1 MLKRFFH
8 FSLNEDDASPNGSHR
23 NGSSGHPASQGAMA
37 RAKEDGLPAESVS
50 GPVSKPEG
58 AGAPAGSFA
67 PFEEIYRNASF
78 KQPKVAYDILKVAEM
93 VNSQHVAGLSL
104 EAKRCAVLMALDVAG
119 VETEDLLQDAMARQR
134 ALNDYEEALQNSL
147 REFESGKNR
156 ENSEI
161 QAELDRVTARY
172 LSRIQGN
179 VDDMARQQDAFRA
192 WQKEKQ
198 QESQCIAEA
207 ASFCTPQSAAN
218 NANSLSAVLVRCGV
232 EAVVGKRQ

>member
-8 FSLNEDDASPNGSHR
+8 FSPDGDEASSNGSHR
-23 NGSSGHPASQGAMA
+23 NGSAGHGASQTAVA
-37 RAKEDGLPAESVS
+37 RAKEDGLALEPVS
-50 GPVSKPEG
+50 GPVARPDGNAVASY
-58 AGAPAGSFA
+58 A

-93 VNSQHVAGLSL
+93 VNSSHVAGLSL
-104 EAKRCAVLMALDVAG
+104 EAKRCAVLMALEVAG
-119 VETEDLLQDAMARQR
+119 VQTEDLLQDAMARQR

-147 REFESGKNR
+147 REFESTKNR
-156 ENSEI
+156 ENAEI

-172 LSRIQGN
+172 MARIQAN
-179 VDDMARQQDAFRA
+179 IDEVARQQDSFRT

-207 ASFCTPQSAAN
+207 ASYCTPQNGAN

-232 EAVVGKRQ
+232 EAVAGKRA

>member
-8 FSLNEDDASPNGSHR
+8 FSLDGDEASVNGSHR
-23 NGSSGHPASQGAMA
+23 NGSSGHGAPQGPVA
-37 RAKEDGLPAESVS
+37 RAKEDSVPAEA
-50 GPVSKPEG
+50 
-58 AGAPAGSFA
+58 AGAPAAKPEGSGALGHIA

-93 VNSQHVAGLSL
+93 VNSPHVAGLSV

-147 REFESGKNR
+147 REFEATKNR
-156 ENSEI
+156 ENAEI
-161 QAELDRVTARY
+161 QAELDRLSARY
-172 LSRIQGN
+172 MARIQAN
-179 VDDMARQQDAFRA
+179 VDEVARQQDSHRA
-192 WQKEKQ
+192 WQREKQ

-207 ASFCTPQSAAN
+207 ASFCTPQSNVN
-218 NANSLSAVLVRCGV
+218 NANSLSSVLVRCGV
-232 EAVVGKRQ
+232 ESAGKRS

>member
-8 FSLNEDDASPNGSHR
+8 FPANGDESSSNGSHR
-23 NGSSGHPASQGAMA
+23 NGSAGHCTSTGAGA
-37 RAKEDGLPAESVS
+37 RAKEEGMSLEAASSKQESASAAV
-50 GPVSKPEG
+50 GR
-58 AGAPAGSFA
+58 FA

-93 VNSQHVAGLSL
+93 VNSPHVAGLSN

-134 ALNDYEEALQNSL
+134 ALNDYEDALQNSL
-147 REFESGKNR
+147 REFEATKNR
-156 ENSEI
+156 ENAEI

-172 LSRIQGN
+172 MARIQGN
-179 VDDMARQQDAFRA
+179 VDEVARQQDAFRA

-198 QESQCIAEA
+198 SESQCIAEA
-207 ASFCTPQSAAN
+207 ASFCTPQSSGSSGN
-218 NANSLSAVLVRCGV
+218 NLSTVLVRCGV
-232 EAVVGKRQ
+232 EAAAGKRQ

>member
-1 MLKRFFH
+1 MLKQFFH
-8 FSLNEDDASPNGSHR
+8 FSLHGDEGSSNGAHR
-23 NGSSGHPASQGAMA
+23 NGSPGHGTSQCAVA
-37 RAKEDGLPAESVS
+37 RAKEDGLPLEPA
-50 GPVSKPEG
+50 GPASRPDG
-58 AGAPAGSFA
+58 AGAVVGHFV

-93 VNSQHVAGLSL
+93 VHSTHVSGLSV

-147 REFESGKNR
+147 REFEAVKNR
-156 ENSEI
+156 ENAEI
-161 QAELDRVTARY
+161 QAELDRLTARY
-172 LSRIQGN
+172 MARIQGN
-179 VDDMARQQDAFRA
+179 VDEVARQQDAHRA

-207 ASFCTPQSAAN
+207 ASFCTPQSGAN
-218 NANSLSAVLVRCGV
+218 NANSLSSVLVRCGV
-232 EAVVGKRQ
+232 EAAGKRT

>member
-1 MLKRFFH
+1 MLKRLFH
-8 FSLNEDDASPNGSHR
+8 FSLNEDDASSNGSHR
-23 NGSSGHPASQGAMA
+23 NGSAGHRTSQGAVA
-37 RAKEDGLPAESVS
+37 RAKEDRLPLEPDG
-50 GPVSKPEG
+50 GPAPRPDG
-58 AGAPAGSFA
+58 AAAVVGHFV

-93 VNSQHVAGLSL
+93 VHSPHVSGLSL

-147 REFESGKNR
+147 REFEANKNR
-156 ENSEI
+156 ENTEI
-161 QAELDRVTARY
+161 QAELDRLTARY
-172 LSRIQGN
+172 MARIQGN
-179 VDDMARQQDAFRA
+179 VDEVARQQDAYVA

-207 ASFCTPQSAAN
+207 ASFCTPQSNAS
-218 NANSLSAVLVRCGV
+218 NANSLSSVLVRCGV
-232 EAVVGKRQ
+232 EAAGKRP